1 MNGAAAGM
9 IAVDWGTS
17 SLRAYHLDGAGR
29 VHDRRAVAAGILTV
43 KEGDFAG
50 ALAAVIGDWLAD
62 ETDLPVY
69 LSGMIGSRQGWVEAP
84 YVPCPA
90 DLSRLVAGLTPVD
103 VDGAGRRGWI
113 APGLTARNQFGEP
126 DVMRGEEVQ
135 LLGLAVDPAAA
146 AALTVCL
153 PGSHSKW
160 ARIRGQTVDG
170 FRTFMTGEVFAALRD
185 HTILGRTMRT
195 DGAMTAAFEDGVA
208 AAKDDADW
216 LHRLFTLRARG
227 LFDELSEDDGAAF
240 LSGLLIGYELA
251 AVKVAPGDRVT
262 VVGGDDLV
270 ALYGRALAVRGA
282 EVRPG
287 DPLAAARGL
296 YVLAREHGD
305 G

>member
-1 MNGAAAGM
+1 MKGATGGM

-17 SLRAYHLDGAGR
+17 SLRAYRLDGAGR
-29 VHDRRAVAAGILTV
+29 VRDRRAVAAGILTV

-153 PGSHSKW
+153 PGSHS
-160 ARIRGQTVDG
+160 
-170 FRTFMTGEVFAALRD
+170 RTNG
-185 HTILGRTMRT
+185 
-195 DGAMTAAFEDGVA
+195 
-208 AAKDDADW
+208 
-216 LHRLFTLRARG
+216 
-227 LFDELSEDDGAAF
+227 
-240 LSGLLIGYELA
+240 
-251 AVKVAPGDRVT
+251 
-262 VVGGDDLV
+262 
-270 ALYGRALAVRGA
+270 
-282 EVRPG
+282 
-287 DPLAAARGL
+287 
-296 YVLAREHGD
+296 
-305 G
+305 